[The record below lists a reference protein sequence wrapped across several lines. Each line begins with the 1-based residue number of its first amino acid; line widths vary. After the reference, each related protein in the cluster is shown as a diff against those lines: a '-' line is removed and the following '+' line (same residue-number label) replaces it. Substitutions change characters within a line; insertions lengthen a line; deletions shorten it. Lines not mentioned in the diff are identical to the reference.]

1 MTKILRI
8 AIAEPSAI
16 VRSGVV
22 TVLKRMSGFQIQPFE
37 IIVSD
42 TIEKYI
48 KAHKPEMLVVNPAF
62 WGMIDI
68 EQLKKNTEHPKLK
81 CVALLSAPTDA
92 SILANYDESIGL
104 YDSLELIQGKFD
116 KLYNAN
122 LPKNN
127 SNGDNALSAREKE
140 VLICVVK
147 GMTNKEIAEKLFLSA
162 HTVIS
167 HRKNI
172 TRKLDIHSVAGLTVY
187 AIVNNLIGLED
198 IEKNK

>member
-48 KAHKPEMLVVNPAF
+48 KVHKPEMLVVNPAF

-122 LPKNN
+122 FPKNN